1 VTYCGYLEGGCEQMT
16 VKRNPNWT
24 QDELI
29 LALDLY
35 VRSEG
40 QSQSWIERESA
51 IVSKQLGQLNIHDS
65 AKINDMFRSP
75 EGVWRRSRYFERLDR
90 GEGIDG
96 REEYIAVWKRYR
108 NDALKLADAAA
119 KIVERRSKGNKSNV
133 AVKTKRKDE
142 HLRFESFVVGKQYTR
157 PNIAKLGEVAP
168 LVTSRD

>member
-1 VTYCGYLEGGCEQMT
+1 MTPSGHLASDCEQMT

-40 QSQSWIERESA
+40 QSHSWIERESA
-51 IVSKQLGQLNIHDS
+51 IVSQQLGQLNIHDS

-96 REEYIAVWKRYR
+96 REEYVVVWKKYR
-108 NDALKLADAAA
+108 NEPLRLTDAAM
-119 KIVERRSKGNKSNV
+119 KIVERQSIRNKSNI

-142 HLRFESFVVGKQYTR
+142 HFRFESFVLFPICGSGSK
-157 PNIAKLGEVAP
+157 G
-168 LVTSRD
+168 

>member
-1 VTYCGYLEGGCEQMT
+1 MTPSGHLASDCEQMT

-40 QSQSWIERESA
+40 QSHSWIERESA
-51 IVSKQLGQLNIHDS
+51 IVSQQLGQLNIHDS

-75 EGVWRRSRYFERLDR
+75 EGVWRLSRYVERLDR

-96 REEYIAVWKRYR
+96 REEYVVVWKKCR
-108 NDALKLADAAA
+108 N
-119 KIVERRSKGNKSNV
+119 E
-133 AVKTKRKDE
+133 
-142 HLRFESFVVGKQYTR
+142 
-157 PNIAKLGEVAP
+157 P
-168 LVTSRD
+168 